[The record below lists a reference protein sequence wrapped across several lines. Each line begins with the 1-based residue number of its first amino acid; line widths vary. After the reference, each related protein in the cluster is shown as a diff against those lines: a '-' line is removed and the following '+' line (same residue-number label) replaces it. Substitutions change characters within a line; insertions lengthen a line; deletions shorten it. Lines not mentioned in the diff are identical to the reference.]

1 MPRGGDYAGH
11 VADDAQLLDRAA
23 AAVASAMVVARDIQ
37 RGLLDGMSVRKDD
50 GSPVTVADFAVQ
62 AIVALALRD
71 AVGPG
76 LQLIGEESSGM
87 LAGHALAEVR
97 DAIVAAV
104 HHVHPEIGADDVL
117 SAIDLGASAGSDDFW
132 TIDPVD
138 GTKGFLRAGQYAIAL
153 ARIVRGE
160 AVMAVLGCPNLAPDA
175 SRPFDDPTEE
185 GTLLLA
191 MRGAGCWQRAARE
204 PSGED
209 VRVRRAPIDPLGVVR
224 LCDSVDASV
233 SVLGTGFDGAPP
245 EAGAATGAWSSV
257 GSATGTA
264 TARGPRRVAPD
275 ASSPGTSP
283 ATAPTPGRTTAK
295 RRRILAPFM
304 GRMTV
309 VQLDSQVKYA
319 MLARGQ
325 GDIYLRPP
333 RPAIP
338 VEHIWDHAAGSL
350 VASEAGATVTDL
362 RGRAL
367 DFGRGR
373 DLSDN
378 CGVLACAPE
387 LHAAI
392 LRAAASVDLDPF
404 AAG

>member
-1 MPRGGDYAGH
+1 
-11 VADDAQLLDRAA
+11 
-23 AAVASAMVVARDIQ
+23 
-37 RGLLDGMSVRKDD
+37 
-50 GSPVTVADFAVQ
+50 
-62 AIVALALRD
+62 
-71 AVGPG
+71 
-76 LQLIGEESSGM
+76 M

-191 MRGAGCWQRAARE
+191 MRAPGAGMRRAGALGR
-204 PSGED
+204 G
-209 VRVRRAPIDPLGVVR
+209 RACGAPIDPLGVVR
-224 LCDSVDASV
+224 LGTSVDASV
-233 SVLGTGFDGAPP
+233 SVLGTGFDGA
-245 EAGAATGAWSSV
+245 AWVAAAATGAWSSV